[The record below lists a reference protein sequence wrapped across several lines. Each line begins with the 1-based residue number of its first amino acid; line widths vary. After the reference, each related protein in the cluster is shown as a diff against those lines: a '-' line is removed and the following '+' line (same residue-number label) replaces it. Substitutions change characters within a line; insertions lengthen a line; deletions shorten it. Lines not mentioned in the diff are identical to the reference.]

1 MMWSRTLLTYLVE
14 ALEVRGDTLGNKVRL
29 NRPANNWLDS
39 AAHGE
44 DEFMH
49 DPFNPKDRHSGKVKP
64 YVRNGYDTLV
74 RLSANS
80 LWSAALDP
88 AHFPWLFQK
97 DHPSPKPRQTLPE
110 M

>member
-1 MMWSRTLLTYLVE
+1 MWSRTLLTYLVE
-14 ALEVRGDTLGNKVRL
+14 ALEVPGDTLGNKVRL
-29 NRPANNWLDS
+29 NRPANNRLDS

-49 DPFNPKDRHSGKVKP
+49 YPFNPKDRHSGKVKP

-74 RLSANS
+74 RLAANS

>member
-1 MMWSRTLLTYLVE
+1 MWSRTLFICLVE
-14 ALEVRGDTLGNKVRL
+14 ALEVPSDTLGNKVRL
-29 NRPANNWLDS
+29 NRPANNRLDS

-49 DPFNPKDRHSGKVKP
+49 DSFNPTDRHSGREKP
-64 YVRNGYDTLV
+64 YVRNGDDTLV
-74 RLSANS
+74 LAAANS

-97 DHPSPKPRQTLPE
+97 DQPSP
-110 M
+110 